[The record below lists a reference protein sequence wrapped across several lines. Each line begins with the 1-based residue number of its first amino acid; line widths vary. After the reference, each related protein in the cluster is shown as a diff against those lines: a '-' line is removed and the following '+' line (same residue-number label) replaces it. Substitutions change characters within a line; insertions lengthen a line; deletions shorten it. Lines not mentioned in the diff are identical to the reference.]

1 MAQQDGSTTTTRGQ
15 PVPQTE
21 DLEDNEV
28 ILASQDMI
36 NNGEIVT
43 STAALDSDVIDNS
56 NVMDNTAAD
65 FQPQQYIPPQ
75 HRHNRPAP
83 DRRVQQSQSQAVHV
97 QRNSIQNPLR
107 TPTLPPKNLH
117 NHVDPKIN
125 FRAQNSQDNEF
136 PQRSDYNLF
145 TQADF
150 QPLPSRFQPVTQQ
163 NVEINNLPFKLD
175 SFSGNPDQDA
185 EEFLNNFKLAADFLG
200 WNFDKQPGIFTC
212 VHKVQLRYGFNNLT
226 LLPAQILKRY
236 FLLFF

>member
-15 PVPQTE
+15 PVPQTK

-43 STAALDSDVIDNS
+43 STAALDSDVIHNS
-56 NVMDNTAAD
+56 NVMDNTTAD
-65 FQPQQYIPPQ
+65 FLPQQYIPPQ
-75 HRHNRPAP
+75 
-83 DRRVQQSQSQAVHV
+83 
-97 QRNSIQNPLR
+97 
-107 TPTLPPKNLH
+107 H

-150 QPLPSRFQPVTQQ
+150 PPLPSRFQPVTQQ
-163 NVEINNLPFKLD
+163 TVEIN
-175 SFSGNPDQDA
+175 S
-185 EEFLNNFKLAADFLG
+185 
-200 WNFDKQPGIFTC
+200 C
-212 VHKVQLRYGFNNLT
+212 
-226 LLPAQILKRY
+226 LLK
-236 FLLFF
+236 